1 MPRPAPLHGTLTGAT
16 PARPRRSS
24 PTARRTGRTPL
35 ADHSYKDD
43 AQRAYTITVTATVT
57 SGPCTSTGGTLTF
70 TLLSYVA
77 LGDSY
82 SAGDGDGS
90 YLSGTGYRG
99 NECLRSGLAYPELVA
114 KRLGN
119 PDPDQQDSAKPT
131 FDFHACTGAEIPD
144 FSGSQL
150 TASKDRVPPQ
160 LDFLRGGTDEVGL
173 VTFTIGGND
182 AGFGPVMQYC
192 ATRTAKD
199 PSCKAHS
206 EKAVNAELATIEGR
220 LIKLYGQIKN
230 APRLDK
236 DATVIVTGY
245 PRFFPLRQAAKCPTG
260 DPFHS
265 FEPADMAWINSVIKS
280 LDEKIAD
287 AAGIAK
293 ITYVD
298 DYDAFG
304 GHELCQSHPYLFS
317 GIIPQI
323 TSFHPTAEGQAA
335 LADLFEKNL
344 LS

>member
-1 MPRPAPLHGTLTGAT
+1 MTA
-16 PARPRRSS
+16 ARPRRSS
-24 PTARRTGRTPL
+24 RTADGSDPL
-35 ADHSYKDD
+35 ADHTYKDN
-43 AQRAYTITVTATVT
+43 AERAYTITVTATVT
-57 SGPCTSTGGTLTF
+57 SGSCTSEGGTLTF
-70 TLLSYVA
+70 TLLAYVA

-99 NECLRSGLAYPELVA
+99 NECLRSALAYPELVA

-119 PDPDQQDSAKPT
+119 PDPDQQDSAQPA

-150 TASKDRVPPQ
+150 TAGKDRVPPQ
-160 LDFLRGGTDEVGL
+160 LDFLRGSGTDEVGL

-192 ATRTAKD
+192 ATRSAKD

-206 EKAVNAELATIEGR
+206 EKAVNEELATIEGR
-220 LIKLYGQIKN
+220 LTTLYEQIKN

-236 DATVIVTGY
+236 DATVLVTGY
-245 PRFFPLRQAAKCPTG
+245 PRFFPLRQASKCATG

-287 AAGIAK
+287 AAGMAK

-304 GHELCQSHPYLFS
+304 GHELCQSRPYLFS
-317 GIIPQI
+317 GSIPQI

-335 LADLFEKNL
+335 LAALIEKNL